1 MVTLT
6 VEFLYAKE
14 MKLPSG
20 VCMKDGIHFLQNC
33 GFHSL
38 HTPLPPAGLGGSCSR
53 KRASAYLLTL
63 RFCFVCSIWR
73 GPNVNCTDSSG
84 YTALHHAALNGHK

>member
-38 HTPLPPAGLGGSCSR
+38 HTPLLRDCVALALGSVP
-53 KRASAYLLTL
+53 L
-63 RFCFVCSIWR
+63 RIC
-73 GPNVNCTDSSG
+73 
-84 YTALHHAALNGHK
+84 